1 MRRHVDPAIH
11 PASAHVLTLRE
22 TLCMARARQAR
33 RLGHSLNTRACPL
46 RVHSDSTR
54 MSNARNN
61 KSGEGGEMRCP
72 QCQYDLRGLPDGVCP
87 ECGRP
92 AYRFT
97 DRAREVMIEANRH
110 AIELLEHRSPDQ
122 PRSPWWRAIVPPD
135 PRIRPFHLLMG
146 LTTGPQGIGYHALV
160 QAGIDPGELR
170 RTIGRSSPIAG
181 RSSIPPNAKL
191 PTHRF
196 FKPLIKQAINEA
208 YSLGNAWVGT
218 EHLLLA
224 VLGSRDRVIKRAARE
239 RGVELVRVRSFIVAN
254 SENLARDQVAR

>member
-1 MRRHVDPAIH
+1 
-11 PASAHVLTLRE
+11 
-22 TLCMARARQAR
+22 MARARQAR

-196 FKPLIKQAINEA
+196 FKPLIKQATSMKRTRWATHGSAPSICC
-208 YSLGNAWVGT
+208 SPRR
-218 EHLLLA
+218 
-224 VLGSRDRVIKRAARE
+224 LGSRDRVIKRAARE